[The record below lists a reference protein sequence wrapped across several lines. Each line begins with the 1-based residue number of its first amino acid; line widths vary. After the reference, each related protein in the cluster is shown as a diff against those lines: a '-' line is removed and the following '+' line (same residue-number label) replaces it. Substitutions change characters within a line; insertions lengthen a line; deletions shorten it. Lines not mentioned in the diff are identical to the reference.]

1 MKYLVSLLF
10 VAVVAMAAS
19 ALDGAWRGTLDLGR
33 AQLAVVLNFSQDAQG
48 NAACTFDSPDQGV
61 YGLTAKV
68 NALTEDSVAVEVSM
82 AGIKVH
88 GRIVGDRIEG
98 TFEQGRAQLP
108 LVLER
113 QQPAVAVDLPYEVS
127 EVEIASDGAVLSGTL
142 CMPEQPCALVVMV
155 SGSGPQNRDE
165 ELMGHRP
172 FAVLADS
179 LARAGI
185 ASIRYDDRGVARSTG
200 DFAAATTDTF
210 AIDAQRVVEH
220 ARTIFAGK
228 VGIIGHSEGG
238 YIAYQLAAE
247 GAVDFAVAIAG
258 PAVPCREIILDQNR
272 TSLQAAGLTEDQITT
287 ALAIVN
293 EAFDVIAAGGTPD
306 FDAIAGERAAQLPPQ
321 LMTSLRATSQASTTP
336 WVRRF
341 VQLDAAPHLRAIK
354 CPLMAIVGTLD
365 TQVRSTVNYP
375 RVKELCPTAHAVEY
389 PGLNHLMQHATT
401 GAVAEYSQITETIS
415 PEVIAD
421 IAAFIRSL

>member
-1 MKYLVSLLF
+1 MRYLICVLLWA
-10 VAVVAMAAS
+10 VAAIAAA
-19 ALDGAWRGTLDLGR
+19 ALDGAWRGSLDLGR
-33 AQLAVVLNFSQDAQG
+33 AQLAVVLNFSKDAQG
-48 NAACTFDSPDQGV
+48 NDVCTFDSPDQGV
-61 YGLTAKV
+61 YGLATKV
-68 NALTEDSVAVEVSM
+68 NVLTEDSVALEVAM

-88 GRIVGDRIEG
+88 GRIVGERIEG
-98 TFEQGRAQLP
+98 VFVQGRAQLP

-113 QQPAVAVDLPYEVS
+113 QQPEAAVDLPYQVTDI
-127 EVEIASDGAVLSGTL
+127 EIPSDGAVLAGTL
-142 CMPEQPCALVVMV
+142 CMPANPCALVVMV

-185 ASIRYDDRGVARSTG
+185 ASIRYDDRGVAHSTG
-200 DFAAATTDTF
+200 NFAAATTDTF
-210 AIDAQRVVEH
+210 ALDAQRVVEYG
-220 ARTIFAGK
+220 RTLFAGK
-228 VGIIGHSEGG
+228 VGLIGHSEGG

-272 TSLQAAGLTEDQITT
+272 YSLQAAGLSDDQIFT
-287 ALAIVN
+287 ALSIVN

-306 FDAIAGERAAQLPPQ
+306 FDAIAGERAAQLPEP

-341 VQLDAAPHLRAIK
+341 VQLDAAPYLRAVK
-354 CPLMAIVGTLD
+354 CPLMAIFGTLD
-365 TQVRSTVNYP
+365 TQVRSAVNYP
-375 RVKELCPTAHAVEY
+375 RVKELCPSAHAVEY
-389 PGLNHLMQHATT
+389 TGLNHLMQHATT
-401 GAVAEYSQITETIS
+401 GAVSEYGQIAETMA

-421 IAAFIRSL
+421 IAAFIRMQ

>member
-1 MKYLVSLLF
+1 MRYLICVLLWA
-10 VAVVAMAAS
+10 VAAIAAA
-19 ALDGAWRGTLDLGR
+19 ALDGAWRGSLDLGR
-33 AQLAVVLNFSQDAQG
+33 AQLAVVLNFSKDAQG
-48 NAACTFDSPDQGV
+48 NDVCTFDSPDQGV
-61 YGLTAKV
+61 YGLATKV
-68 NALTEDSVAVEVSM
+68 NVLTEDSVAVEVAM

-88 GRIVGDRIEG
+88 GRIVGERIEG
-98 TFEQGRAQLP
+98 MFEQGRAQLP

-113 QQPAVAVDLPYEVS
+113 QQPEAAVDLPYQVTDI
-127 EVEIASDGAVLSGTL
+127 EIPSDGAVLAGTL
-142 CMPEQPCALVVMV
+142 CMPANPCALVVMV

-185 ASIRYDDRGVARSTG
+185 ASIRYDDRGVAHSTG
-200 DFAAATTDTF
+200 NFAAATTDTF
-210 AIDAQRVVEH
+210 ALDAQRVVEYG
-220 ARTIFAGK
+220 RTLFAGK
-228 VGIIGHSEGG
+228 VGLIGHSEGG

-272 TSLQAAGLTEDQITT
+272 YSLQAAGLSDDQIST

-306 FDAIAGERAAQLPPQ
+306 FDAIAGERAAQLPEP

-341 VQLDAAPHLRAIK
+341 VQLDAAPYLRAVK
-354 CPLMAIVGTLD
+354 CPLMAIFGTLD
-365 TQVRSTVNYP
+365 TQVRSAVNYP
-375 RVKELCPTAHAVEY
+375 RVKELCPSAHAVEY
-389 PGLNHLMQHATT
+389 TGLNHLMQHATT
-401 GAVAEYSQITETIS
+401 GAVSEYGQIAETMA

-421 IAAFIRSL
+421 IAAFIRTL